1 MIALVIG
8 YGSIGQ
14 RHCRLLQSLGLD
26 ANDIYVAD
34 LQEDRVASAVAAGHR
49 IFDLKEQSDSNEF
62 DVIVVASSTASHI
75 EIIKNIPIAKR
86 LLYIEKPLAHNF
98 LKVAP
103 VARQIKRAMGG
114 VKVVVGY
121 MLRQHP
127 AVQKVKN
134 LLKDESLGK
143 ILKYRAE
150 CGMFLPNWH
159 PWEDYR
165 DFYMSDIDGGGGA
178 LLDISHEIDLLS
190 YLAGPSQRVFGLL
203 GNLSD
208 LECTSDDYSE
218 IILHHKNNVIGSI
231 SLDLIQ
237 KDTFRKTRIVFE
249 KGEVEINFIDK
260 SIRVHNGIGKSVLE
274 EYELGPDDLYI
285 RQYKDALDENGSIA
299 CSLDEALSVMEII
312 HAVRRSSE
320 VGGFINLPIYSG
332 VDG

>member
-26 ANDIYVAD
+26 PSDIYVAD
-34 LQEDRVASAVAAGHR
+34 LQEDRAARAVAAGHL
-49 IFDLKEQSDSNEF
+49 IFNLREQSDDNQF
-62 DVIVVASSTASHI
+62 DIIVVAASTASHI
-75 EIIKNIPIAKR
+75 KIIKNLPVAKK

-103 VARQIKRAMGG
+103 VARQLKRSMGSA
-114 VKVVVGY
+114 KVVVGY

-127 AVQKVKN
+127 AVQEVKSIVEN
-134 LLKDESLGK
+134 GKLGK

-208 LECTSDDYSE
+208 LECTSDDFSE

-237 KDTFRKTRIVFE
+237 KDTFRTTRIVFE

-260 SIRVHNGIGKSVLE
+260 SLKIHHGIGKSDIE
-274 EYELGPDDLYI
+274 EYNLGSDDLYT
-285 RQYKDALDENGSIA
+285 RQYQDALDQNGSIA

-320 VGGFINLPIYSG
+320 IGGFINLPIYSG